1 MLFPHTHKNNNK
13 IRIDGAGYSVAA
25 TKEILASISADCM
38 VDDGY
43 CVNAVEVFW
52 TPSDP
57 EENMSRM
64 DMIVDFPELIDV

>member
-1 MLFPHTHKNNNK
+1 LLSE
-13 IRIDGAGYSVAA
+13 IRINGAGYSVSA

-38 VDDGY
+38 VDDGH

-57 EENMSRM
+57 EESMSRM
-64 DMIVDFPELIDV
+64 EMIMDFPELIDV